1 MTQFDVFVNPI
12 SAARQAYPFVIAM
25 QSNFAYDTTE
35 QIIAPL
41 APSDSLRNAVGRLTP
56 SVDVNGKAYIALIPR
71 LRAVPTRDLA
81 RSIGSAAQ
89 SRSDLLAAIDY
100 LFFGL

>member
-1 MTQFDVFVNPI
+1 MAQFDVFVNPI
-12 SAARQAYPFVIAM
+12 SAAQKAYPLVIAM
-25 QSNFAYDTTE
+25 QSNLAYDATE

-41 APSDSLRNAVGRLTP
+41 APSDSLRKAVGRLTP
-56 SVDVNGKAYIALIPR
+56 TVDINGKAYVVFVPR

-89 SRSDLLAAIDY
+89 SRSDLLAAIDF